1 MMNTVMYRTV
11 ESLYCTPETNIT
23 LQINYSLIINFIK
36 NIMKNN
42 KEFISKRYKPN
53 KNRLKTPVSI

>member
-1 MMNTVMYRTV
+1 MATTLIMVSLKEWNRMV

-23 LQINYSLIINFIK
+23 LHINYSLIINFIK

-53 KNRLKTPVSI
+53 KPG